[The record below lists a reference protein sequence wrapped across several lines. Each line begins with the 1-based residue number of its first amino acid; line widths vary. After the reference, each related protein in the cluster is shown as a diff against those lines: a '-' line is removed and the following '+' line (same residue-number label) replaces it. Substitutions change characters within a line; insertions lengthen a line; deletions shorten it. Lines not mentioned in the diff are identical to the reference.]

1 VTGATVGAR
10 AVAVPSRPRG
20 ARDAPNVGRVF
31 CLVPAA
37 YVFLLRDDRV
47 LLQLRSGT
55 GFRDGHW
62 AAGAAG
68 HVELGETVFAAAV
81 REAAEELGV
90 RIDPADLEPLTVLQR
105 RQPTGAP
112 VDERVDFFFAC
123 RRWSG
128 RPRRLEVARS
138 AELRWFP
145 LDALPDPVVPHE
157 RLVLDTLR
165 AGRCPRLAT
174 FGFG

>member
-1 VTGATVGAR
+1 MFA
-10 AVAVPSRPRG
+10 
-20 ARDAPNVGRVF
+20 
-31 CLVPAA
+31 LVPAA
-37 YVFLLRDDRV
+37 YVFLLRDGQV

-68 HVELGETVFAAAV
+68 HVELGESVFAAAA

-90 RIDPADLEPLTVLQR
+90 RIDVADLEPLTVVHR
-105 RQPTGAP
+105 RQPTGQP

-128 RPRRLEVARS
+128 EPRLMES
-138 AELRWFP
+138 AKSAGLCWFG

-157 RLVLDTLR
+157 KLVLDALCDGAAR
-165 AGRCPRLAT
+165 RLAT
-174 FGFG
+174 FGF